1 MRPYDAA
8 VDHQLVE
15 DPYSFLLQ
23 LLTVVDVDDVLVL
36 DAVDD
41 GPYDDGYVVDVLCDA
56 LHLIKCNCWMKMT
69 MFSDDER
76 QLFVQLLPH
85 AVRDQTVKIFTT
97 SQLRASV
104 RKRQTVAVEL
114 IAPTPLSNARR
125 ILFTAAR
132 KSSRAKIGLFRN

>member
-1 MRPYDAA
+1 M
-8 VDHQLVE
+8 
-15 DPYSFLLQ
+15 
-23 LLTVVDVDDVLVL
+23 VDVDDVLVL
-36 DAVDD
+36 DAVDAADD
-41 GPYDDGYVVDVLCDA
+41 GPCDDGYVVDVLCDA

-114 IAPTPLSNARR
+114 IAPTPLSNASQ
-125 ILFTAAR
+125 ILFTAAQ

>member
-1 MRPYDAA
+1 MRPYDAV

-56 LHLIKCNCWMKMT
+56 LHLIKCNCWMKMII
-69 MFSDDER
+69 FSDDER
-76 QLFVQLLPH
+76 QLFVQLLPL